1 MSTYANLTVM
11 EVEEVA
17 PQEGYLATSDASHFS
32 LGEMQR
38 EEVFVI
44 KGSLK
49 ISP

>member
-11 EVEEVA
+11 EVDEVA
-17 PQEGYLATSDASHFS
+17 PVDGYLATASSSHFS

-38 EEVFVI
+38 EEVIVI